1 MKARQVRDRVF
12 DWPSTAEFISVDAD
26 VPEEWGDNRDLN
38 GRQLILKID
47 RAHEGPNHR
56 PRSACLFWI
65 TIGGP
70 LVANQHLAT
79 VLSNSAVPLTLAA
92 ALAAFHPRLE

>member
-1 MKARQVRDRVF
+1 MRDRVF

-47 RAHEGPNHR
+47 RAHEGPNLS
-56 PRSACLFWI
+56 SAIRLF
-65 TIGGP
+65 
-70 LVANQHLAT
+70 
-79 VLSNSAVPLTLAA
+79 VLDYYWRTAS
-92 ALAAFHPRLE
+92 R